1 MAEQHK
7 RALLATPKHPSIH
20 CYSRSFHPQLC
31 CAPASRHTGQW
42 EVRRVVVVA
51 IVEITAFVV
60 VDNDNDNTGREGRGR

>member
-31 CAPASRHTGQW
+31 CAPASRHMGQW
-42 EVRRVVVVA
+42 EVRRVVVA
-51 IVEITAFVV
+51 IVEITAFV